1 MGKMKLTGLEKKW
14 VLYDV
19 ANSAFTMMVS
29 TLIPIYFNSL
39 AKSSGVDEAL
49 YLAYWGYA
57 ISIST
62 LLVVLMGPSLGA
74 VSDRKDRKKT
84 VFSFTIVLG
93 AAACAVLGFA
103 RQWMIFLVVF
113 IVAKVLYSLS
123 LIVYDSTL
131 PDVTTEE
138 RMDTVSSQGYAWGYI
153 GSCVPFIA
161 CLVLVLKAESFGI
174 SMGTAMTVSFII
186 VALWWGLISLPLL
199 RSYKQKN
206 YIEKKP
212 GQPGILAQLWNT
224 LKDMFRNKK
233 VFLFV
238 LSFFFYIDGVY
249 TIIDM
254 ATAYGDSLGIGQSDL
269 LLALLVT
276 QFVAFPCAIIFGYLA
291 HRYRSEILITIC
303 IAAYFCIAVY
313 AIFLAHAYQFWVL
326 AVCVGMFQGGIQA
339 LSRSYFTKI
348 IPAEK
353 SGEYFGFLDICGK
366 GASILGTFT
375 VGFLTHITGHQQL
388 GVGAIAVFFIAGLI
402 LFRKSVSVSTTK

>member
-39 AKSSGVDEAL
+39 AKSGGVDETL

-57 ISIST
+57 VSIST
-62 LLVVLMGPSLGA
+62 FLVVLLGPSLGA
-74 VSDRKDRKKT
+74 VSDRKGRKK
-84 VFSFTIVLG
+84 VLFSGSILLG
-93 AAACAVLGFA
+93 AAACAILGFV
-103 RQWMIFLVVF
+103 RQWILFLIVF

-123 LIVYDSTL
+123 LIFYDSTL
-131 PDVTTEE
+131 TDITTEE

-153 GSCVPFIA
+153 GSCIPFIA
-161 CLVLVLKAESFGI
+161 CLVLVLKAETFGI
-174 SMGTAMTVSFII
+174 SAGEAMTISFII

-206 YIEKKP
+206 YVER
-212 GQPGILAQLWNT
+212 QPGILSQLWLT
-224 LKDMFRNKK
+224 LKDMFQNKK
-233 VFLFV
+233 IFLFV

-276 QFVAFPCAIIFGYLA
+276 QFVAFPCAILFGYLS
-291 HRYRSEILITIC
+291 HRYRSEFLITIC
-303 IAAYFCIAVY
+303 IIAYFCVAVY
-313 AIFLAHAYQFWVL
+313 AVFLEHAYQFWIL

-375 VGFLTHITGHQQL
+375 VGFLTHVTGHQQL
-388 GVGAIAVFFIAGLI
+388 GVGAIAIFFIIGLI
-402 LFRKSVSVSTTK
+402 LFRKSVSVSSLK

>member
-1 MGKMKLTGLEKKW
+1 MNKLKLTALEKKW
-14 VLYDV
+14 ILYDV
-19 ANSAFTMMVS
+19 GNSAFTMMIS

-39 AKSSGVDEAL
+39 ARNGGLDETL

-57 ISIST
+57 ITIST
-62 LLVVLMGPSLGA
+62 LLVVVAGPSLGA
-74 VSDRKDRKKT
+74 LSDRKGKKKII
-84 VFSFTIVLG
+84 FSGTIILG
-93 AAACAVLGFA
+93 AIACALLGFLK
-103 RQWMIFLVVF
+103 QWLIFLIVF
-113 IVAKVLYSLS
+113 ILAKVLYALS

-131 PDVTTEE
+131 SDVTSED

-153 GSCVPFIA
+153 GSCIPFIA
-161 CLVLVLKAESFGI
+161 CLVLVLKAESFGL
-174 SMGTAMTVSFII
+174 SMGTAMTISFII
-186 VALWWGLISLPLL
+186 VALWWGLVSVPLL
-199 RSYKQKN
+199 RSYEQKN
-206 YIEKKP
+206 YIEKTKN
-212 GQPGILAQLWNT
+212 QPGIFSQLGTT
-224 LKDMFRNKK
+224 LKEMFKDKK

-276 QFVAFPCAIIFGYLA
+276 QFVAFPCAIIFGLLV
-291 HRYRSEILITIC
+291 HKYRAELLITIC
-303 IAAYFCIAVY
+303 IVAYFFIAVY
-313 AIFLAHAYQFWVL
+313 AVFLAHAYQFWIL

-366 GASILGTFT
+366 GASALGTFT
-375 VGFLTHITGHQQL
+375 VGFLTQITGRQQL
-388 GVGAIAVFFIAGLI
+388 GVGAIAIFFVVGLI
-402 LFRKSVSVSTTK
+402 LFRKSVAVK